1 LRPPFQAKA
10 QGRPK
15 VPTSREPRYKGGRNK
30 HGLSSQEVELF
41 GEGDVFAEIVFSVA
55 GFCEELDVGED
66 AFIAGEGGLDVCGD
80 VELADGQESCYF
92 VGDLFEKRSFL
103 VRQFVGQ
110 FEGFFIDDQ
119 VASLGKC
126 GDDGSDDVLNV
137 GSVGLFGVE
146 AGRLWEH
153 RGKIIGRGAGF
164 QVKTGGGE
172 ADEVCENQ
180 AGNKGMRRRGIFWI
194 RPVAN
199 SDQMR
204 QEVNR
209 SFLQESGVRNQESGG
224 LESLREMVNFL
235 GFCAGGR

>member
-1 LRPPFQAKA
+1 M
-10 QGRPK
+10 
-15 VPTSREPRYKGGRNK
+15 
-30 HGLSSQEVELF
+30 
-41 GEGDVFAEIVFSVA
+41 
-55 GFCEELDVGED
+55 
-66 AFIAGEGGLDVCGD
+66 
-80 VELADGQESCYF
+80 
-92 VGDLFEKRSFL
+92 
-103 VRQFVGQ
+103 
-110 FEGFFIDDQ
+110 
-119 VASLGKC
+119 
-126 GDDGSDDVLNV
+126 
-137 GSVGLFGVE
+137 
-146 AGRLWEH
+146 
-153 RGKIIGRGAGF
+153 
-164 QVKTGGGE
+164 KTGGGE